1 MAIIKSAWIIGQ
13 QTTKRPQTTGAIHVT
28 HFVYDFGSVASKA
41 LAAGD
46 ILELGII
53 PVNSRITEARLLT
66 EGTFTGLTA
75 DIGIMSGVVGDD
87 TNPDGSARTSGNEL
101 FAAADL
107 TVPMASL
114 SKPNVLLLTP
124 SELERSIGV
133 KVSGA
138 VAKAAGK
145 KIHLQLFYYQ

>member
-28 HFVYDFGSVASKA
+28 HFVYDFGSVAAQA

-46 ILELGII
+46 ILELGIV
-53 PVNSRITEARLLT
+53 PVASHITEARLIVEGDFAALT
-66 EGTFTGLTA
+66 G
-75 DIGIMSGVVGDD
+75 DVGIMSGTVGEDL
-87 TNPDGSARTSGNEL
+87 NPDGSARTSGNQL
-101 FAAADL
+101 FAATAL
-107 TVPMASL
+107 TDAFAL
-114 SKPNVLLLTP
+114 LAKPDAILLAP
-124 SELERSIGV
+124 SEFERSIGV